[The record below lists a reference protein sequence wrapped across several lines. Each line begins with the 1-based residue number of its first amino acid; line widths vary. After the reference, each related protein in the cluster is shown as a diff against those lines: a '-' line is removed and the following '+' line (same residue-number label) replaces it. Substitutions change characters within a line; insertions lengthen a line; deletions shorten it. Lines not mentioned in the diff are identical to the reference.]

1 MSGMADTR
9 ASARLLLL
17 AIVAGTA
24 MASNYVLQPVLPA
37 VARSFPASPW
47 ITSLAAGAGPLGY
60 MLGLVLLVPL
70 GDGLPVRTLVA
81 VQAAALAALLVLA
94 AVTTIEPLFLAAL
107 LLGGMASTVT
117 AQCVALAGRV
127 CPTAQGRAVGT
138 VVMGVSAGI
147 LGGRVLSGALATS
160 FGWRGPL
167 AVIAVLTALGSLG
180 IVIAVPAMPASGT
193 RMRLPDLLLA
203 VPRAYAS
210 NSELRRA
217 TLVGCCWFAAFS
229 SFWTAISLHLALP
242 PLSKGAA
249 FAGGFGL
256 FGIAGA
262 IAAQLAGRAS
272 DRWGERRVVFAGL
285 VGALLGFV
293 ILCLSPASLAGLALG
308 ALVMDAGCFGAQA
321 ATQGYILRTGGD
333 ERSRRYSAYMT
344 VYWSAG
350 ALGSFVA
357 PALFRA
363 GGWPTLNLVN
373 AMLIAIGMI
382 FHARKH
388 QLDKA

>member
-1 MSGMADTR
+1 MSSVADKGS
-9 ASARLLLL
+9 SARLLML

-70 GDGLPVRTLVA
+70 GDGLPIRTLVA
-81 VQAAALAALLVLA
+81 LQAIALAAVLALA

-117 AQCVALAGRV
+117 AHCIALAGRV
-127 CPTAQGRAVGT
+127 RPEAQGRAVGT

-147 LGGRVLSGALATS
+147 LAGRVLSGALATS
-160 FGWRGPL
+160 FGWRAPL
-167 AVIAVLTALGSLG
+167 AVIAGMIAIGSVG
-180 IVIAVPAMPASGT
+180 IVLAMPAIPASGT
-193 RMRLPDLLLA
+193 RMRVRDLLLA
-203 VPRAYAS
+203 VPRAHNS
-210 NSELRRA
+210 NPELRRA

-229 SFWTAISLHLALP
+229 SFWTALSLHLSLP

-256 FGIAGA
+256 IGIAGA
-262 IAAQLAGRAS
+262 IVAQLAGRAS
-272 DRWGERRVVFAGL
+272 DRWGARRVVFAGL
-285 VGALLGFV
+285 GGALLGFV
-293 ILCLSPASLAGLALG
+293 ILCLSSASLAGLAVG
-308 ALVMDAGCFGAQA
+308 ALVMDAGCFGAHA

-350 ALGSFVA
+350 ALGSFAA
-357 PALFRA
+357 PALFQA
-363 GGWPTLNLVN
+363 GGWLTLNLAN
-373 AMLIAIGMI
+373 AVLIACGMTL
-382 FHARKH
+382 HARRH
-388 QLDKA
+388 QLDRA